1 MKVNIHIT
9 EACNYHC
16 KHCFAHFPQN
26 GTLVADSWKIVLDNL
41 AESRMVDA
49 INFAGGE
56 PLLYYAFSEVVK
68 YAKKKGFSL
77 SLITNGSLIKSGVF
91 FPKDLFPL
99 FDMIGFSI
107 DSLNEKTLFNI
118 GRRDANNK
126 VMSREEIIDLLNY
139 TKEQNPKAKIKVN
152 TVVSKLNKDE
162 QIVGLEDSAHID
174 RWKFLKIEPFDYRGF
189 SNKEL
194 LISDKEFDG
203 FLSRNQRKYGEMVIE
218 RTMEH
223 SYLIID
229 NFGNLLDDKNYRYTV
244 LGNLMYEP
252 FEEVIKKYSLDK
264 EKYDN
269 RYKKAP

>member
-9 EACNYHC
+9 EVCNYHC

-26 GTLVADSWKIVLDNL
+26 DTLVADSWKIVLDNL

-56 PLLYYAFSEVVK
+56 PLLYYSFSEVAK
-68 YAKKKGFSL
+68 YAKKKELSL
-77 SLITNGSLIKSGVF
+77 SLITNGSLIKSGIF

-107 DSLNEKTLFNI
+107 DSLDEKTLFNI

-126 VMSREEIIDLLNY
+126 VMSKEDTISILNY
-139 TKEQNPKAKIKVN
+139 AKEQNPKVKIKVN
-152 TVVSKLNKDE
+152 TVVSKFNKDE
-162 QIVGLEDSAHID
+162 QIVELENLAHID
-174 RWKFLKIEPFDYRGF
+174 RWKFLKVEPFDYKGF

-194 LISDKEFDG
+194 LISDGEFND
-203 FLSRNQRKYGEMVIE
+203 FLSRNKRRYGETVIE
-218 RTMEH
+218 QSMEH

-229 NFGNLLDDKNYRYTV
+229 NYGNLLDDKDYRYTV
-244 LGNLMYEP
+244 LGNLIYEP
-252 FEEVIKKYSLDK
+252 FDEVIKRYSLDK